1 MPDEKTFAEDEAH
14 LYFAKQYNM
23 KTWELLDKPTR
34 TPEEDELL
42 LDYAHA
48 SLAHWRV
55 VGTDVNHHRGEWMIA
70 RAFTVRGEAEPAL
83 RHADR
88 CLELTEAHTHD
99 REDFDLAFAYEAKAR
114 AHALN
119 GNRTEAEKYIEM
131 ARQEGEGIANEKD
144 RSIFISEFDGGNWH
158 GAR

>member
-1 MPDEKTFAEDEAH
+1 MPDEKTFTESEAH
-14 LYFAKQYNM
+14 RYFAKQYNL

-34 TPEEDELL
+34 TREEDELL

-48 SLAHWRV
+48 SQAHWRA

-70 RAFTVRGEAEPAL
+70 RAYTVRGEAESAL
-83 RHADR
+83 RHAER

-99 REDFDLAFAYEAKAR
+99 REDFDLAFAYEAMAR

-119 GNRTEAEKYIEM
+119 GDRAEAERYIEM
-131 ARQEGEGIANEKD
+131 ARQEGEGIVND
-144 RSIFISEFDGGNWH
+144 QDLSIFVSEFNGGNWN
-158 GAR
+158 GVR